1 MLVAR
6 ESKLRIVDSGAT
18 RFWDYSVSPGQ
29 ISGGCGSFG
38 DGPLVAK
45 GIDIYMSLLRYCNVM
60 KPRMY
65 LM

>member
-45 GIDIYMSLLRYCNVM
+45 GIDI
-60 KPRMY
+60 
-65 LM
+65 